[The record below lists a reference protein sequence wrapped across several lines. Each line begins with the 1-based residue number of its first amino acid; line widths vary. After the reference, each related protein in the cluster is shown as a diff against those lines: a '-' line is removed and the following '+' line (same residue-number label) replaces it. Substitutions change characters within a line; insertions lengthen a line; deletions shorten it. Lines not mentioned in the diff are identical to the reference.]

1 MIERAKEAVAKLTCG
16 EHDGTAFL
24 VSGDIAITAT
34 HCILEYID
42 GDAEIVLTFF
52 NIVGKDKFPVK
63 ATLVSEFNS
72 PLAVLKLTKTL
83 ETQYLQLGC
92 YLDQMRRNT
101 EVVSYGYPV
110 VEGVDGYPVDLYIND
125 YLNPNTMNEYDI
137 SLLIS
142 EKSKIADYSGMSGSP
157 VLYREHVVGI
167 LIEERMETSES
178 GGHATG
184 LKLISNYKM
193 KKCLE
198 NNEIPF
204 VPLYFK
210 QVERAVEERKVP
222 KEYQNRRYGF
232 DNGKKHY
239 GDDFVAN
246 YAGYE
251 KGVEDYSEFIRDDL
265 RHILAIRSR
274 GKNEEAWQE
283 LIRLTEKVRG
293 SRSKPLKVL
302 AELYYTRAIW
312 CLDEKKSGG
321 SAQKYLQKAL
331 ECDPDYDCRVYH
343 AKKYLQDG
351 NVLKVKSLLQPIDN
365 VSVLNTYLQQCIFGK
380 EIEEA
385 VSVYQMGVQMADHN
399 THYLM
404 ALVYIM
410 DGEYDLAEECLEL
423 AERSMKDVPIY
434 LAMHGV
440 VRYWKLFPAK
450 NTVQEDNLLPPMYIN
465 PMILLDDVIQE
476 EIAGI
481 LLFYQKAL
489 TLAEQAGNADLQKQI
504 LSVWLSTLSISDA
517 YRDDG
522 KEVAKK
528 LLDIDPYQYQAIIF
542 LYSIGEN
549 IPEIDAGEIEKQIQ
563 KSNYQIEPMLASIY
577 LELGKGNLGQA
588 YAQLK
593 KFQYKFKEK
602 HMMEYWYELAAR
614 SCSKESERKE
624 IQESL
629 EGSGLEAEV
638 QERIR
643 YLLLE
648 SMKEYEKLFH
658 YAEDFYKQTG
668 EEIDLIN
675 LIHCSE
681 KIKKWEDAE
690 KYSREWRE
698 KFKNPMAE
706 IYIVRCL
713 AMQNDQTSC
722 LEKIGELYSKG
733 DCYITDEVQFYE
745 IQALKILGRYKEA
758 IEKAEVLWEKVANRR
773 ALFLLSECYFLNG
786 EEHEAVATLKGGLKK
801 GIRDV
806 AVYQML
812 AEHES
817 RIDIYE
823 AARYAKKACM
833 AANDEPRIMLWAMH
847 FLYGI
852 GHSETAHE
860 LFIKLQALDQAD
872 YVNQV
877 TFKEASELLDA
888 ARKESERKNELY
900 NNCQVPYHVI
910 IDSARNISYL
920 HYCQQLW
927 RHNQEQVLWKQPL
940 MVNFGGHR
948 IERGRLEKSLGKTI
962 ALDFSTLVHLKHLG
976 LWEKMQQCWDKIYLS
991 GDIHRLIAL
1000 EERNCRQIQP
1010 DVIQKEKEI
1019 MEMWKKRNLHFISR
1033 PDAETADLW
1042 ERPGIEM
1049 ADTVPYET
1057 ARENGFF
1064 WIEEN
1069 LKTDLLER
1077 QKMVPDEMREA
1088 AINGAELLE
1097 ALARRGD
1104 INEDLKTRYL
1114 KRYGKPIRE
1123 DIVQR
1128 LVSYKG
1134 KLPILVDHIF
1144 LRNMYELE
1152 AGNIISQKCELYVFD
1167 IVFRMTEEKVE
1178 NEESGKAA
1186 LAFLKELT
1194 ADIREGQEQ
1203 DRICFFGHY
1212 EKEERNFGLHS
1223 DALLD
1228 SMYFTQEGK
1237 GVLVCDDR
1245 WFSSYEQFED
1255 SYIYNT
1261 TDIIELL
1268 HDKRA
1273 ITDEKYI
1280 EVISRMFEEGYCY
1293 IVPPFEYMKLLIFQ
1307 IGEGGDFLQD
1317 FPEELSTVCNYLIYI
1332 TASPRRMMNDFIR
1345 PDALPESVAFLRCLQ
1360 KNLELLLKEIWC
1372 SERNEAW
1379 KSKVSNWLFLNY
1391 SVFSY
1396 GSTVDKIEEGR
1407 YKEYYALE
1415 LAGFIFSG
1423 FSRIPSGVY
1432 RKAYYGW
1439 MFQWLSLR
1447 MEAEKGLED
1456 LIFDQLVKIIIG
1468 ANQNNSAE
1476 RYFEVGI
1483 GALVQSASEDMPP
1496 YYAEKIC
1503 EDPRIK
1509 PILENF
1515 QGRYAVLEGQNLI
1528 ERYIFNQWIDDAMK
1542 CGLNQSIK
1550 RKRGTGDDREYEIT
1564 WLLDDVFY
1572 QGFQI
1577 LWEDESGN
1585 RNINCFRIEGA
1596 MLFSK
1601 DKLLRMKGLNA
1612 VRDYIDIQ
1620 NVKSYEVNIDRPDL
1634 RVDTIKKIVDEVKT
1648 SEDYRMHILRY
1659 ILEHDEQQF
1668 YLFGEIIPE
1677 KTDYFERKADVMP
1690 DGQGEAIFQKWQEG
1704 EESIQKKI
1712 YMQLVVLLFGYLRQE
1727 IGYQEEGKSAQGI
1740 CCYADEILQQMV
1752 ACCQKGNSQYTLEEI
1767 FSYLNSINRD
1777 YGYLNQNRSKS
1788 IYTKE
1793 KKDALK
1799 ERLAI
1804 FFEKENIEGSCQE
1817 VAEISLYLQYMDIDF
1832 VSKAI
1837 PKIKRWIWKQ
1847 WETEQKEQD
1856 EAYLLRVMEYV
1867 AAMDEKRSAT
1877 ESFILLWDEILQRG
1891 QRIYMSFVTVN
1902 LLRCLIMALDFK
1914 QGKKLREIMEKLYM
1928 R

>member
-1 MIERAKEAVAKLTCG
+1 MVERVKQAVAKLKCG

-24 VSGDIAITAT
+24 ISGDIAITAT

-42 GDAEIVLTFF
+42 GDEEILLTFY
-52 NIVGKDKFPVK
+52 NIVGKEKFPVE
-63 ATLVSEFNS
+63 AILVSKADS
-72 PLAVLKLTKTL
+72 PIAVLKLKEEV
-83 ETQYLQLGC
+83 ETQDRQLVC
-92 YLDQMRRNT
+92 YIDNMERNT

-125 YLNPNTMNEYDI
+125 YLSPNTLNEYDI

-142 EKSKIADYSGMSGSP
+142 EKSKISDYSGMSGSP
-157 VLYREHVVGI
+157 ALYRNQVIGI
-167 LIEERMETSES
+167 LIEENMEISES

-184 LKLISNYKM
+184 LKLISNHRVQE
-193 KKCLE
+193 CLE
-198 NNEIPF
+198 KNGVPF
-204 VPLYFK
+204 VSLSFK
-210 QVERAVEERKVP
+210 HLERAVAERQVP
-222 KEYQNRRYGF
+222 KEYQSTRYGF
-232 DNGKKHY
+232 DNGKKNY
-239 GDDFVAN
+239 GDDSVVS

-265 RHILAIRSR
+265 SHILVMRSQGR
-274 GKNEEAWQE
+274 NEEAWHE

-331 ECDPDYDCRVYH
+331 ECDPDYDCRVYY

-365 VSVLNTYLQQCIFGK
+365 VSVLNAYLQQCIFGK
-380 EIEEA
+380 EIEDA
-385 VSVYQMGVQMADHN
+385 VSAYHKGEQMADHN

-410 DGEYDLAEECLEL
+410 DGEYELSEECLEL
-423 AERSMKDVPIY
+423 AEHSMKDVPIY

-465 PMILLDDVIQE
+465 SMILLDDSIRE
-476 EIAGI
+476 EIACI
-481 LLFYQKAL
+481 LLFYQKAF
-489 TLAEQAGNADLQKQI
+489 TLAERAENVDLQKQI

-517 YRDDG
+517 YRDEG
-522 KEVAKK
+522 KEIAKK
-528 LLDIDPYQYQAIIF
+528 LLDIDPYQYEAIIF
-542 LYSIGEN
+542 LYSIGEDM
-549 IPEIDAGEIEKQIQ
+549 PEIDVGEIRKQIP
-563 KSNYQIEPMLASIY
+563 KSNNQIELMLASIY
-577 LELGKGNLGQA
+577 LELGKGNLEQA
-588 YAQLK
+588 YVQLK

-614 SCSKESERKE
+614 ACSKESEIKE
-624 IQESL
+624 IQDSL
-629 EGSGLEAEV
+629 EESGIEAEV
-638 QERIR
+638 QERTR

-690 KYSREWRE
+690 KYSREWCE

-706 IYIVRCL
+706 IHIVRCL
-713 AMQNDQTSC
+713 AMQNNQAAC
-722 LEKIGELYSKG
+722 LEKIGELYGKG

-758 IEKAEVLWEKVANRR
+758 IEKAEVFWGKVANRR
-773 ALFLLSECYFLNG
+773 ALFLLSECYLLNG
-786 EEHEAVATLKGGLKK
+786 EEYEAVAMLKSGLKK
-801 GIRDV
+801 GIRDA

-817 RIDIYE
+817 RIDLYE
-823 AARYAKKACM
+823 AAKYAKKACM
-833 AANDEPRIMLWAMH
+833 ASNDEPRIMLWAMH

-872 YVNQV
+872 YFNQV

-900 NNCQVPYHVI
+900 NKCQVPYHVI
-910 IDSARNISYL
+910 IDSANNVSYS
-920 HYCQQLW
+920 HYCHQLW
-927 RHNQEQVLWKQPL
+927 RYNQGQALWKQPL
-940 MVNFGGHR
+940 LVNFGGHQT
-948 IERGRLEKSLGKTI
+948 ERGHLEKSFGKII
-962 ALDFSTLVHLKHLG
+962 ALDFSTTVHLKHFG
-976 LWEKMQQCWDKIYLS
+976 LWKEIQQCWDKIYLS
-991 GDIHRLIAL
+991 GDIHRIIAL
-1000 EERNCRQIQP
+1000 EEKNCRQIQP
-1010 DVIQKEKEI
+1010 DVIQEEKEM
-1019 MEMWKKRNLHFISR
+1019 MEMWKKRNLHFLSR
-1033 PDAETADLW
+1033 PDQKTADLW
-1042 ERPGIEM
+1042 EKPGVDL

-1057 ARENGFF
+1057 ARANGLF

-1077 QKMVPDEMREA
+1077 SEMVPDEMREA
-1088 AINGAELLE
+1088 AISGAELLE

-1104 INEDLKTRYL
+1104 ISEDLKTRYL
-1114 KRYGKPIRE
+1114 KKHRKPIRE
-1123 DIVQR
+1123 DIVQG
-1128 LVSYKG
+1128 LVKYKG
-1134 KLPILVDHIF
+1134 KLPILADNIF
-1144 LRNMYELE
+1144 LRNMHELS
-1152 AGNIISQKCELYVFD
+1152 ADGIISRKCDIYVFD
-1167 IVFRMTEEKVE
+1167 IVFHMTEEKIE
-1178 NEESGKAA
+1178 REESGKAS
-1186 LAFLKELT
+1186 LMFLKELT

-1203 DRICFFGHY
+1203 DRICFFGYY
-1212 EKEERNFGLHS
+1212 EKEERDFGLHS
-1223 DALLD
+1223 DALMDLMHF
-1228 SMYFTQEGK
+1228 SQEGK
-1237 GVLVCDDR
+1237 HILVCDDR
-1245 WFSSYEQFED
+1245 WLSSYEHFED
-1255 SYIYNT
+1255 SYIYNI
-1261 TDIIELL
+1261 TDMIELL
-1268 HDKRA
+1268 HDKKV

-1293 IVPPFEYMKLLIFQ
+1293 IVPPFEFMKLLIFQ
-1307 IGEGGDFLQD
+1307 IDDDGDFLED
-1317 FPEELSTVCNYLIYI
+1317 FPEELSMVCNYLIYI
-1332 TASPRRMMNDFIR
+1332 TASPHSMMNDIIR
-1345 PDALPESVAFLRCLQ
+1345 PKALPESVAFLRCLQ

-1372 SERNEAW
+1372 SERSEAW

-1396 GSTVDKIEEGR
+1396 GSAVDKIEEGQ

-1423 FSRIPSGVY
+1423 FSIIPAGIY

-1439 MFQWLSLR
+1439 LFQWLS
-1447 MEAEKGLED
+1447 MKTEAEEGLED
-1456 LIFDQLVKIIIG
+1456 LIFARLARIIVG
-1468 ANQNNSAE
+1468 SNRNNSAQK
-1476 RYFEVGI
+1476 YFEVGV
-1483 GALVQSASEDMPP
+1483 GALLESAAEDMPP
-1496 YYAEKIC
+1496 YYADKIC
-1503 EDPRIK
+1503 KDPKIK
-1509 PILENF
+1509 PILESF
-1515 QGRYAVLEGQNLI
+1515 QGRYVVFGGKNLI
-1528 ERYIFNQWIDDAMK
+1528 ERYMFNQWIDDAMK
-1542 CGLNQSIK
+1542 CGLNRSIK
-1550 RKRGTGDDREYEIT
+1550 RKREMGDEREYEIT

-1612 VRDYIDIQ
+1612 VRDYIDMQ
-1620 NVKSYEVNIDRPDL
+1620 NMKSYEVNIDHPDL
-1634 RVDTIKKIVDEVKT
+1634 RVDTIEKIVAEVKKT
-1648 SEDYRMHILRY
+1648 EEYRMHILRY
-1659 ILEHDEQQF
+1659 IIEHDEQQF
-1668 YLFGEIIPE
+1668 YSFGEIVPE
-1677 KTDYFERKADVMP
+1677 ETDYFERKADTMS
-1690 DGQGEAIFQKWQEG
+1690 DGQGEAVFRKWQEG

-1712 YMQLVVLLFGYLRQE
+1712 YMQLVVFLFGYLRQE
-1727 IGYQEEGKSAQGI
+1727 TGYQEEDKSAQGI

-1752 ACCQKGNSQYTLEEI
+1752 ACCQKGSSQYTLEEI
-1767 FSYLNSINRD
+1767 YSYLNSINRD
-1777 YGYLNQNRSKS
+1777 YGYLNQYKNKS
-1788 IYTKE
+1788 IYTEEQKAE
-1793 KKDALK
+1793 LKK
-1799 ERLAI
+1799 RLAV
-1804 FFEKENIEGSCQE
+1804 FFETENIEGSCQE
-1817 VAEISLYLQYMDIDF
+1817 VAEISAFLQYMDSDF

-1837 PKIKRWIWKQ
+1837 PKIKQWIWKQ
-1847 WETEQKEQD
+1847 WGIEQEEQD
-1856 EAYLLRVMEYV
+1856 EAYLVRVMEHV
-1867 AAMDEKRSAT
+1867 ADMDKKKT
-1877 ESFILLWDEILQRG
+1877 VVESFILLWDEILEKEQK
-1891 QRIYMSFVTVN
+1891 IYMSLITVN
-1902 LLRCLIMALDFK
+1902 LLKCLVMALDFK
-1914 QGKKLREIMEKLYM
+1914 QGKKLRGIIEQIYM